1 MSLRLILI
9 HFIYRIV
16 FGVGIAALVWVGGNL
31 VYAKTYQLYAMSKIK
46 TDPVIPTGIS
56 DLQLPTRLQA
66 NPRRASR
73 RISNGVLGNEAHL
86 DAFSS
91 ELQNLHV
98 GDEIQISTPEGIF
111 GYSVTTIEIAGPS
124 GSRVRKSPSHSELT
138 IMTTPRFPYVGAV
151 PQQFIVHARPQK
163 ELEN

>member
-1 MSLRLILI
+1 MSFRLIFI
-9 HFIYRIV
+9 HFMYRIV

-31 VYAKTYQLYAMSKIK
+31 VYAKTYQLYAISKIK

-56 DLQLPTRLQA
+56 DLQLPMQLQST
-66 NPRRASR
+66 PRRTSR

-98 GDEIQISTPEGIF
+98 GD
-111 GYSVTTIEIAGPS
+111 VIAGPS

-151 PQQFIVHARPQK
+151 PQQFIVHARPQN